1 MSPSRKPN
9 IFVRATIIASILVVL
24 IALYSIYAP
33 DAKSLASNAGQE
45 QILNVVSLNPQD
57 ITISTSYVGY
67 VTPIKSVDLVPN
79 VSGYIDEVWVEGGQK
94 VKTGDN
100 LLMID
105 QREYKAALDAAKA
118 SVTQAQANLNNAKV
132 YYDRIKKAGPK
143 AISPT
148 EFDNAKAK
156 YLSALAAIEE
166 AKANQAKA
174 QTMYDYTVLQ
184 ASIDGIVGNVNLTK
198 GNYVAPASNP
208 LISIIQYD
216 PIRVVFSIPDKEY
229 LDAVA
234 RHNGKPLFSGESI
247 KLRLSNGNLYAPQ
260 GEFKFTDNA
269 IDKATSSIA
278 VYADFANP
286 ANELLANAYVDVLV
300 ERNIKGAYLVRQNHL
315 NLTPQGPFV
324 YTVKGSKLIKTPA
337 QIVSEQNGNY
347 VLTNSFAP
355 DEYLV
360 TDKIG
365 NIAPNTKI
373 KTKIA
378 PTEKN

>member
-9 IFVRATIIASILVVL
+9 IFARATIIASILVVL

-33 DAKSLASNAGQE
+33 DAKSLASNASQE

-79 VSGYIDEVWVEGGQK
+79 VSGYIDEVWVTGGQK

-132 YYDRIKKAGPK
+132 YYDRIKKAGTK

-174 QTMYDYTVLQ
+174 QTMYD
-184 ASIDGIVGNVNLTK
+184 
-198 GNYVAPASNP
+198 
-208 LISIIQYD
+208 
-216 PIRVVFSIPDKEY
+216 
-229 LDAVA
+229 
-234 RHNGKPLFSGESI
+234 
-247 KLRLSNGNLYAPQ
+247 
-260 GEFKFTDNA
+260 
-269 IDKATSSIA
+269 
-278 VYADFANP
+278 
-286 ANELLANAYVDVLV
+286 
-300 ERNIKGAYLVRQNHL
+300 
-315 NLTPQGPFV
+315 
-324 YTVKGSKLIKTPA
+324 
-337 QIVSEQNGNY
+337 
-347 VLTNSFAP
+347 
-355 DEYLV
+355 
-360 TDKIG
+360 
-365 NIAPNTKI
+365 
-373 KTKIA
+373 
-378 PTEKN
+378 